1 MKSYDRFTG
10 LFWLILSV
18 FVCIHSLR
26 LGIGTVRHPGL
37 GFMAFGTS
45 LLLGLLSVV
54 LLLQNFFKGESAGA
68 SPPLAG
74 KLWRKVLFV
83 LIALFAYAG
92 VIRPLGYLISTF
104 LLMSFLF
111 WVVKGQKWWLV
122 LIYAV
127 LTTLITYYAFSVLL
141 KGQYPEGLLGF

>member
-1 MKSYDRFTG
+1 MKTYDRFTG

-45 LLLGLLSVV
+45 LLLGLLSVI
-54 LLLQNFFKGESAGA
+54 LLLQAFFGEKSGGA

-74 KLWRKVLFV
+74 KLWRKVFFV
-83 LIALFAYAG
+83 LIALLVYA
-92 VIRPLGYLISTF
+92 VILRPIGYLISTL
-104 LLMSFLF
+104 LLMIFLF

-127 LTTLITYYAFSVLL
+127 LTTLITYYVFSVLL